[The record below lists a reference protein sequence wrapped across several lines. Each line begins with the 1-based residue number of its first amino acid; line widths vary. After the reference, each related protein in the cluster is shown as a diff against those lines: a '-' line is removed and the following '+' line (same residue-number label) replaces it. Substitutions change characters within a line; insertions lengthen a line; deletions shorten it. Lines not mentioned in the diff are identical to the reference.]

1 MGTING
7 VKIGLSDLYYA
18 TLTSDASGGV
28 VYGTP
33 TIITGI
39 ISANINPNSVVET
52 LFADDGPLE
61 VAAQLGNI
69 EFELNV
75 ADVPLNIQAI
85 LLGHSISAGV
95 MNRYSTDTPIWVAI
109 GFKALKTNGGYRY
122 VWLVKGKFREP
133 ELNHETKDDSVNF
146 QTSTMVGHFVK
157 RDFDDMWIMQA
168 DENESGYQASTGT
181 DWFTA
186 TTIDAS

>member
-33 TIITGI
+33 AIITGI
-39 ISANINPNSVVET
+39 ITANINPNSVVET

-75 ADVPLNIQAI
+75 ADIPLNIQAV
-85 LLGHSISAGV
+85 LLGHTVTAGV
-95 MNRYSTDTPIWVAI
+95 MIRYSTDTPVWVAI
-109 GFKALKTNGGYRY
+109 GFKALKTNGNYRY

-146 QTSTMVGHFVK
+146 QTSTIVGHFVK
-157 RDFDDMWIMQA
+157 RDYDDMWLKQA
-168 DENESGYQASTGT
+168 DEDESGYQASTGT

-186 TTIDAS
+186 TTIDAP